1 MAEQHP
7 INGLMGTSM
16 EKIRELVDVNTI
28 IGDPI
33 TSPDGTI
40 IIPVSKV
47 SFGFVAG
54 GSDLPTKA
62 PKEVF
67 AGGSGAGV
75 SVQPVGFLVVSGE
88 EVRMLPAQP
97 LTVADRMVE
106 LLPGVVEDMKHIF
119 DKDKKSAQTQGE
131 G

>member
-1 MAEQHP
+1 
-7 INGLMGTSM
+7 MGTSM

-67 AGGSGAGV
+67 AGGSGAVV
-75 SVQPVGFLVVSGE
+75 SLKPAGFLLDDGKGCRYIHAGDE
-88 EVRMLPAQP
+88 PIDNL
-97 LTVADRMVE
+97 
-106 LLPGVVEDMKHIF
+106 I
-119 DKDKKSAQTQGE
+119 DKASDFIHGLRHKSV
-131 G
+131 